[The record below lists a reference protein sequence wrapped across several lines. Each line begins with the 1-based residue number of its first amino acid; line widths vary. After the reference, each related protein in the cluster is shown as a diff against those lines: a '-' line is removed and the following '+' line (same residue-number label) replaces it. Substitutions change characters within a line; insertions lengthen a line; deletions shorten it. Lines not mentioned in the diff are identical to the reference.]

1 VVCLSGMRFLRHLFV
16 VLASFLL
23 CAEIFA
29 ADPSKPVAAFTSSPS
44 SGSSSAASTAPAVLP
59 PEFSGWQMKGALTRS
74 SDPASADPTDAAVL
88 KEYGFVR
95 MEKASYTRA
104 DGRNLTI
111 KAALFED
118 ASGAY
123 GAFSYYCSED
133 MGEETIGG
141 QAAFQNNRVLFYQG
155 NVLVDAVF
163 DKMSVMSAAQ
173 LRQLAGLLP
182 EAADNKGKLPSL
194 PSRLPRSTS
203 ERSLEKNTTKYLL
216 GPVALDRVGS
226 PLPAS
231 MVDFKSGAEVVI
243 GKYAVNAG
251 DATLMLIEY
260 PTSQIAADRLRQIDA
275 SHQVTTQQP
284 GVTPILDI
292 GPFFDTRTGPI
303 ILIASGPLSKSEAR
317 ALMSAVSYEAD
328 VTWNEN
334 TYVTKKDNLA
344 NFLFN
349 AIVLCGIVV
358 GLALVAGIAFGGLRL
373 LIKRLFPDSVFD
385 RREAVEFISLH
396 LEDQPRPVPPER

>member
-1 VVCLSGMRFLRHLFV
+1 
-16 VLASFLL
+16 
-23 CAEIFA
+23 
-29 ADPSKPVAAFTSSPS
+29 
-44 SGSSSAASTAPAVLP
+44 
-59 PEFSGWQMKGALTRS
+59 MKGAVTGS
-74 SDPASADPTDAAVL
+74 SDPASADPSDAAVL

-95 MEKASYTRA
+95 MEKASYTRD

-111 KAALFED
+111 KAAVFED

-123 GAFSYYCSED
+123 GAFTYYASEE
-133 MGEETIGG
+133 MGQETIGG

-163 DKMSVMSAAQ
+163 DRMSVMSAGQ

-182 EAADNKGKLPSL
+182 EAPDNKGKLPPL
-194 PSRLPRSTS
+194 PARLPKSTS
-203 ERSLEKNTTKYLL
+203 ERSLEKNTTKYVL

-226 PLPAS
+226 PLPIS

-275 SHQVTTQQP
+275 AHQVTTQQP

-303 ILIASGPLSKSEAR
+303 ILIAAGPLSKSEAR
-317 ALMSAVSYEAD
+317 ALMSSVSYEAN

-334 TYVTKKDNLA
+334 TYVSKKDNLA

-373 LIKRLFPDSVFD
+373 LIKRIFPDSVFD

-396 LEDQPRPVPPER
+396 LEEEPRPVPPER